1 MAIEIRTLKT
11 SDWFQPD
18 GVPLAVARR
27 DPQEPFGLHAH
38 EFAEIVLITGGHG
51 LHITGTESWPLSAG
65 DVFVIGGSRPHDYQN
80 MENLCLINILFQPE
94 KLLLEMADLA
104 TLPGYHA
111 LFTLEPAWR
120 ARHQFKSRLHLAPA
134 ELEVVSGFVDE
145 LDKELAARPPGH
157 GFFATVAFMQI
168 IGYLS
173 RCYSH
178 TPNPDSRSLLRIGEA
193 ISHLEK
199 HYNKAIH
206 LDELAG
212 IAHMSKRSFIRAF
225 QSALG
230 ISPITLE
237 PAWRAR
243 HQFKSRLHLAPAEL
257 EVVSGF
263 VDELDKELA
272 ARPPGHGFFATVAFM
287 QIIGYL
293 SRCYSHTPNPDSRSL
308 LRIGEA
314 ISHLEKHYNKAI
326 HLDELAGIAHMSK
339 RSFIR
344 AFQSALGIS
353 PIAYLIQLR
362 MQRAAHLLRRDSGT
376 ITEVAFIVG
385 FNDSNYFTRQF
396 TRVFG
401 IPPREH
407 RRRYHRGKHDAKPA
421 PLGS

>member
-1 MAIEIRTLKT
+1 MAVEIRTLKT

-145 LDKELAARPPGH
+145 LDKELAARTPGH

-225 QSALG
+225 QSA
-230 ISPITLE
+230 
-237 PAWRAR
+237 
-243 HQFKSRLHLAPAEL
+243 
-257 EVVSGF
+257 
-263 VDELDKELA
+263 
-272 ARPPGHGFFATVAFM
+272 M
-287 QIIGYL
+287 
-293 SRCYSHTPNPDSRSL
+293 
-308 LRIGEA
+308 
-314 ISHLEKHYNKAI
+314 
-326 HLDELAGIAHMSK
+326 
-339 RSFIR
+339 
-344 AFQSALGIS
+344 GIS

-376 ITEVAFIVG
+376 ITEVAFNVG